1 MGKPVWPNDST
12 STFVVK
18 ASSWCEDAI
27 CFRNFF
33 ETSALETLLPILW
46 VGWCCNICS
55 INSLS
60 QLALLPTLWV
70 GWTCNI
76 CITNALSRLALQY
89 LWRCKDMAVAA
100 LWLKYPAMAKRKWLV
115 VRRCLYFV
123 YIISEFPNE
132 SDLRE
137 GKRRDFFLIYINDE
151 ILSLCC
157 FRSLLLS
164 FTHITM
170 ISNHCWISVP
180 SSLVIHLSPW
190 RLECGHVF
198 YRDWRIVQ

>member
-27 CFRNFF
+27 CSRNFF

-60 QLALLPTLWV
+60 QLELLPTLWL
-70 GWTCNI
+70 GWSYNI

-89 LWRCKDMAVAA
+89 LWRCKELISNEHFILIGYSCGRPLTNRIWLRRPLTKHYLFVSSKAV
-100 LWLKYPAMAKRKWLV
+100 LVFCLHYLGIPKRKWPA
-115 VRRCLYFV
+115 RRQKTRFFSYIYQWRDTLSMLFSFSSSSFV
-123 YIISEFPNE
+123 HSYH
-132 SDLRE
+132 D
-137 GKRRDFFLIYINDE
+137 D
-151 ILSLCC
+151 
-157 FRSLLLS
+157 
-164 FTHITM
+164 
-170 ISNHCWISVP
+170 
-180 SSLVIHLSPW
+180 
-190 RLECGHVF
+190 
-198 YRDWRIVQ
+198 Q